1 MERRLLAKKSSDL
14 SIDYFRRGEGSYP
27 ARTMKNIEESDGTVI
42 FSLERVLVART
53 KLTWVHANK
62 VGKPGAGTSMMP
74 ERTSFELRFGSLKD
88 ARADSFPALKVRSK
102 S

>member
-1 MERRLLAKKSSDL
+1 MNVDFLQKSQAISR
-14 SIDYFRRGEGSYP
+14 SIIFDAVSSYP

-42 FSLERVLVART
+42 FSLERVLVAGT

-74 ERTSFELRFGSLKD
+74 GKNEFRTQIRF
-88 ARADSFPALKVRSK
+88 A
-102 S
+102 

>member
-1 MERRLLAKKSSDL
+1 MSVDFLQKSQAISR
-14 SIDYFRRGEGSYP
+14 SIIFDAVSSYP

-62 VGKPGAGTSMMP
+62 VGKPGAGTFMMP

-88 ARADSFPALKVRSK
+88 ARAD
-102 S
+102 